1 MSEFSLHKTEKLC
14 SRTAV
19 NRLFAEGKPAKAY
32 PLRAVYNESNRTYG
46 AAAQFMITIP
56 KKKIRKAVGR
66 VLLRRRVRE
75 AYRLNRHLLMPAL
88 ESTGKKVDIA
98 FIYVSDEAKSYH
110 SIEMRVQAI
119 LSAVAAGISQE
130 QQTDH
135 Q

>member
-1 MSEFSLHKTEKLC
+1 MSELSLHKTEKLC

-75 AYRLNRHLLMPAL
+75 APA
-88 ESTGKKVDIA
+88 D
-98 FIYVSDEAKSYH
+98 
-110 SIEMRVQAI
+110 
-119 LSAVAAGISQE
+119 AGP
-130 QQTDH
+130 
-135 Q
+135 